1 MSLVEE
7 ISNQPLYEQR
17 ISPKFIYRGITKR
30 YISKARL
37 YEDNDNIEFLRGLYL
52 WDENNK
58 TDQTYINIQKYILSS
73 AGNAIVSPEDYLNK
87 IYRNDL
93 YRFLIPEEIRSGA
106 SIRLYQDN
114 KDAKDNKETPKITS
128 AYYIQYVKNLISEV
142 KNTYPSF
149 NNLSDL
155 EILAELQHKGA
166 ASCLVDFS
174 QNILISLWFATQKD
188 PEDFGYLFLYDINAD
203 VFMHNNIEYISRDN
217 CEENIET
224 LLLKTK
230 QTASYVEKH
239 KARFWS
245 WRPTSL
251 NSRIA
256 RQDSIFIFGM
266 EPFIVKDHNIRV
278 IPIIPSWKSD
288 IQSAL
293 KTFFGLTAE
302 TIYPDSDGLALSHSK
317 SNSISPTTSYLNPYF
332 NAGFNDFE
340 TLQSG
345 ISNLMKGEYSIA
357 LNLFHHFE
365 GINNKL
371 IIDSER
377 ITLNSSIA
385 NIHLILIEL
394 YYSIAKCYHKLN
406 KLWRAEEYYRK
417 AFSLVYTCYSEI
429 GLDTNLERCDILIPQ
444 TVKNIYSEGNVKDYL
459 RSTICKITD
468 NYIDVLYDI
477 RDYDKAIK
485 VIELLEILEEHQVT
499 CLKEILHTVK
509 ISIYILQKLYDK
521 HDNKLVSFI
530 QNNKI
535 RLCHIANSFFEL
547 VVYSTDHS
555 NDIFGIKAMA
565 EKVAKLLEALPN
577 NDEYGYL
584 SWNFS
589 DIRQAINKKFAENR
603 NVLLILESTLAKIE
617 NYQEITYHRR
627 YNR

>member
-1 MSLVEE
+1 
-7 ISNQPLYEQR
+7 
-17 ISPKFIYRGITKR
+17 
-30 YISKARL
+30 
-37 YEDNDNIEFLRGLYL
+37 
-52 WDENNK
+52 
-58 TDQTYINIQKYILSS
+58 
-73 AGNAIVSPEDYLNK
+73 
-87 IYRNDL
+87 
-93 YRFLIPEEIRSGA
+93 
-106 SIRLYQDN
+106 
-114 KDAKDNKETPKITS
+114 
-128 AYYIQYVKNLISEV
+128 
-142 KNTYPSF
+142 
-149 NNLSDL
+149 
-155 EILAELQHKGA
+155 
-166 ASCLVDFS
+166 
-174 QNILISLWFATQKD
+174 
-188 PEDFGYLFLYDINAD
+188 
-203 VFMHNNIEYISRDN
+203 
-217 CEENIET
+217 
-224 LLLKTK
+224 
-230 QTASYVEKH
+230 
-239 KARFWS
+239 
-245 WRPTSL
+245 
-251 NSRIA
+251 
-256 RQDSIFIFGM
+256 
-266 EPFIVKDHNIRV
+266 
-278 IPIIPSWKSD
+278 
-288 IQSAL
+288 
-293 KTFFGLTAE
+293 
-302 TIYPDSDGLALSHSK
+302 
-317 SNSISPTTSYLNPYF
+317 
-332 NAGFNDFE
+332 
-340 TLQSG
+340 
-345 ISNLMKGEYSIA
+345 MKGEYSIA

-365 GINNKL
+365 GINNQL

-429 GLDTNLERCDILIPQ
+429 GMDTNLERCDILIPQ